1 MVFGKE
7 QKGGSV
13 EYANCMVCSRQHHL
27 DCVGQDTFICA
38 ACQKRTLGKTIGAGN
53 SVFQQLAIGSGVN
66 VREGVAGAGGVG
78 ASPAMGTGL
87 GASPSLGQGS
97 TRSSRRSAIPPIV
110 HTY

>member
-7 QKGGSV
+7 PKGVSV

-38 ACQKRTLGKTIGAGN
+38 ACQKRTLAKTIGAGN

-66 VREGVAGAGGVG
+66 VREGVAGAGGGVG
-78 ASPAMGTGL
+78 ASPAMGA